1 MNKYGGG
8 GEERKRCGVGGKKS
22 GGGAGQERKIGR
34 EVGARNQEPLGG
46 RVAALSARPGEAH
59 HRCTGHRAR
68 DSDRLTASNHTPRS
82 RPRAAEPV
90 GELATRTQTTPR
102 VTGRG
107 TEQGHHT
114 TTTDAPSS
122 PGVPRP
128 KSRLSVGSALPHP
141 PPRPTP
147 PWQPQ
152 PRTAADQTA
161 GQGRGRRGG
170 QWSWPTRRAHTLR
183 RARPLRVPRGPPG
196 WARQRS
202 GWLAAHRSHDK
213 DTGDVGGWCVARKL
227 VPPTTCGRMSG
238 CNVSN

>member
-122 PGVPRP
+122 TSNSSRP
-128 KSRLSVGSALPHP
+128 
-141 PPRPTP
+141 
-147 PWQPQ
+147 
-152 PRTAADQTA
+152 D
-161 GQGRGRRGG
+161 
-170 QWSWPTRRAHTLR
+170 SWPGEGEEGGSMVVAHQTGTHLE
-183 RARPLRVPRGPPG
+183 AG
-196 WARQRS
+196 
-202 GWLAAHRSHDK
+202 AA
-213 DTGDVGGWCVARKL
+213 A
-227 VPPTTCGRMSG
+227 
-238 CNVSN
+238 